1 MVTED
6 STVTATIYDVTG
18 KQIRIIELGHIAAGN
33 YVESNKAIY
42 WDGRTGDGEQVS
54 SGTYFYQI
62 RKVRY
67 LRVSKVVSVLALF
80 YLSVLWVNGGHG
92 RWG

>member
-18 KQIRIIELGHIAAGN
+18 KQIRMIELGHIPAGN
-33 YVESNKAIY
+33 YVESSRAIY
-42 WDGRTGDGEQVS
+42 WDGRTEDGEQVS

-62 RKVRY
+62 EAGDYTETRKMVI
-67 LRVSKVVSVLALF
+67 LK
-80 YLSVLWVNGGHG
+80 
-92 RWG
+92 